1 MDRVF
6 TGRLRKT
13 YWLCSGFLIVGTLAL
28 LIPGWIRRDDFLK
41 ESRRLSESRG
51 LIPAVRGR
59 IVAEDGTP
67 LAWSER
73 KIDLYCTL
81 PPGAERDAAVAR
93 VRTMLRGA
101 ADLNDPE
108 IPIAM
113 DISPEEF
120 RIVTSLPVR
129 RLGLRTLSRTVRR
142 RRDAPAIAETLGRVE
157 TGPDGIMRG
166 ISGMELE
173 FDDIL
178 SGIPGEYRVNLSP
191 GGHWIRSTLRIV
203 VKPVQGA
210 DVIAAAERFR

>member
-6 TGRLRKT
+6 NSRLGKT
-13 YWLCSGFLIVGTLAL
+13 YWICSAFLIAGTLAL
-28 LIPGWIRRDDFLK
+28 LIPGWARRDDFLR

-81 PPGAERDAAVAR
+81 PPGKGRDEAVAR
-93 VRTMLRGA
+93 VRKTIRGA
-101 ADLNDPE
+101 ADLGDPE
-108 IPIAM
+108 TPIAM
-113 DISPEEF
+113 DLSPEEF
-120 RIVTSLPVR
+120 RSVASMPVR

-142 RRDAPAIAETLGRVE
+142 RPDAPAVAEILGRVE
-157 TGPDGIMRG
+157 TGPDGMMRG
-166 ISGMELE
+166 VSGLELE
-173 FDDIL
+173 FDDVL

-210 DVIAAAERFR
+210 DVTAGAERFR